1 MQILRIPS
9 NSINYRVTDLVPG
22 AEYSYVVRDVTDSSI
37 SLYGVLTATP
47 EGYVVV
53 DLPSHLD
60 GEYEIDL
67 DGIDTEY
74 VSVVRPYVDPS
85 TKGTTASEINAYA
98 KNEELARAI
107 IDSVVIEGFYY
118 KKYVI
123 ETTGNGADYIPLWV
137 NATKVDQVY
146 ENNVLVYDSKNP
158 SLYEDSYQ
166 ITKDKTAIVKTYA
179 GQINRS
185 ESADLILPAA
195 ASDIIGTQ
203 FIHGSFPKTYDYT
216 IVLEVGYKK
225 LPSDI
230 VRAAELLVDDI
241 SCGKLDYYKRYV
253 SDYSTDQFKIKFDT
267 RSFEGTGNI
276 VVDKIL
282 SKYVKSIRSIGVL

>member
-1 MQILRIPS
+1 MQILRIPTNPIS
-9 NSINYRVTDLVPG
+9 YKVSDLVAG
-22 AEYSYVVRDVTDSSI
+22 AEYSYVVRDIADSSI
-37 SLYGVLTATP
+37 SLYGVLTASESGQITVP
-47 EGYVVV
+47 
-53 DLPSHLD
+53 LPSHLD
-60 GEYEIDL
+60 GDYEIDV

-74 VSVVRPYVDPS
+74 ATVVRPYVDAT
-85 TKGTTASEINAYA
+85 TKAEIASEINSYA

-118 KKYVI
+118 KKHVI
-123 ETTGNGADYIPLWV
+123 EVTGNGADYIPLWV
-137 NATKVDQVY
+137 NATKVLQVY
-146 ENNVLVYDSKNP
+146 ENNVLVYDSSNP
-158 SLYEDSYQ
+158 SEYTESYH
-166 ITKDKTAIVKTYA
+166 ITKDKTAIVKSYD

-203 FIHGSFPKTYDYT
+203 FVYGTFPKTYDYT
-216 IVLEVGYKK
+216 IILEVGYKK

-230 VRAAELLVDDI
+230 VRAAEMLVDDI
-241 SCGKLDYYKRYV
+241 ACGKLDYYRRYV
-253 SDYSTDQFKIKFDT
+253 SDYSTDQFKIKFDS

-276 VVDKIL
+276 LVDKIL

>member
-9 NSINYRVTDLVPG
+9 NPINYRVTDLVPG
-22 AEYSYVVRDVTDSSI
+22 AEYSYVVRDVKDSSI
-37 SLYGVLTATP
+37 SLYGVVTATS
-47 EGYVVV
+47 EGYVTV
-53 DLPSHLD
+53 DLPNNLD
-60 GEYEIDL
+60 GDYEIDL
-67 DGIDTEY
+67 DGIETEY

-85 TKGTTASEINAYA
+85 TKGTTASEITSYA

-107 IDSVVIEGFYY
+107 IDSVVIDGFYY
-118 KKYVI
+118 KKHVI

-137 NATKVDQVY
+137 NATKVLQVY
-146 ENNVLVYDSKNP
+146 ENNVLVYDSQNP

-203 FIHGSFPKTYDYT
+203 FIHGGFPKTYDYV

-276 VVDKIL
+276 IVDKIL